1 MSSPIGRN
9 AQRCCDTVGL
19 SLSNLHAFNK
29 ELFFHVV
36 YSSLPD
42 WVVPA
47 VSIVHELIQIRW
59 NHKSLHMLSSEELD
73 FIIDAVCTG

>member
-1 MSSPIGRN
+1 M
-9 AQRCCDTVGL
+9 
-19 SLSNLHAFNK
+19 SNLYAFNK
-29 ELFFHVV
+29 ELVFHVV

-59 NHKSLHMLSSEELD
+59 NRKSLHMLNSKEMD
-73 FIIDAVCTG
+73 FIIDAYVLVRISVIISFLLCTVVRSE

>member
-1 MSSPIGRN
+1 M
-9 AQRCCDTVGL
+9 
-19 SLSNLHAFNK
+19 SNLHAFNK
-29 ELFFHVV
+29 ELVFHVV

-59 NHKSLHMLSSEELD
+59 NRKSLHMLYSKEMD
-73 FIIDAVCTG
+73 FIIDAYVLVRISVIISFLLCTVVQSE

>member
-1 MSSPIGRN
+1 
-9 AQRCCDTVGL
+9 
-19 SLSNLHAFNK
+19 LSNLHAFNK
-29 ELFFHVV
+29 ELVFHVV

-59 NHKSLHMLSSEELD
+59 SRKSLHMLYSKEMD
-73 FIIDAVCTG
+73 FIIDAYVLVRISVIISFLLCTVVRSE